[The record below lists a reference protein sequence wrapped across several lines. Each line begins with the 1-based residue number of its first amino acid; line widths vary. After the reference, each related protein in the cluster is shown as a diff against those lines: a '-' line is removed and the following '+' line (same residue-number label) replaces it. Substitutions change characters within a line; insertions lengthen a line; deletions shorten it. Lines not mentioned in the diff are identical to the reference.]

1 MLGNVALWRG
11 DLTLARERYAEALD
25 ALAGFHNHA
34 EDIARYQ
41 LAILACELQEFDQ
54 ARTLARLV
62 ADSARIRALPAAVG
76 RAVYLQGLLAAA
88 EGDHSA
94 ASGLLGQALQHQRTI
109 GDQLGVADS
118 LVALGRLR
126 LDEGRRSDAAASFE
140 DAVGL
145 AQRMGDRLRVLRA
158 QESLVE
164 AIARTQ
170 PDVAVRLASAV
181 ARARAELNA
190 AAWPRAQ
197 KALQTALAAARSKLG
212 RRGYSRA
219 WEAGQLMSESSTVD
233 LALSSQVIDA
243 EILPSGLAAATS
255 LTRREREVLRLF
267 AGGASTRDIAERLV
281 ISPATVRTHLDRII
295 ARLGLHSRVELA
307 TWAAVAGDLHLE
319 A

>member
-1 MLGNVALWRG
+1 
-11 DLTLARERYAEALD
+11 
-25 ALAGFHNHA
+25 
-34 EDIARYQ
+34 
-41 LAILACELQEFDQ
+41 
-54 ARTLARLV
+54 
-62 ADSARIRALPAAVG
+62 
-76 RAVYLQGLLAAA
+76 
-88 EGDHSA
+88 
-94 ASGLLGQALQHQRTI
+94 
-109 GDQLGVADS
+109 
-118 LVALGRLR
+118 
-126 LDEGRRSDAAASFE
+126 
-140 DAVGL
+140 
-145 AQRMGDRLRVLRA
+145 
-158 QESLVE
+158 
-164 AIARTQ
+164 
-170 PDVAVRLASAV
+170 VRLASAV
-181 ARARAELNA
+181 ARVRAELNA

-243 EILPSGLAAATS
+243 ETLPSGLAAATS